1 MAGILVMKPGFGR
14 RVQRISAAA
23 AEAEVAA
30 GTAKRIVR
38 GALYTRIGVVPPVPK
53 PTVTTAPVIVGAGG
67 ATTPGTLFTVTPGV
81 YTGSPTVTRQWKNG
95 AADIAGATGL
105 TLDTTALAADASITC
120 VETATNAGGSVTSSS
135 NAIVITAAA

>member
-1 MAGILVMKPGFGR
+1 MKPGFGR
-14 RVQRISAAA
+14 RVQRITAAA

-38 GALYTRIGVVPPVPK
+38 GALYTRIGVVPPK
-53 PTVTTAPVIVGAGG
+53 PVVTTAPVIAGAGG
-67 ATTPGTLFTVTPGV
+67 ATIPGTLFTVTPGV
-81 YTGSPTVTRQWKNG
+81 YTGSPTVTRQWKKG

-105 TLDTTALAADASITC
+105 TLDTTALVASDSITC
-120 VETATNAGGSVTSSS
+120 VETATNAGGSVTSAS